1 MATENYDFVIVGGGT
16 AGLVLA
22 NRLTE
27 DSTVTVLVLE
37 AGQDQSSD
45 PRVTTPLLYASLM
58 GSDADWDAVTEPQS
72 ALHGK
77 TIRIPY
83 GKILGGSSAING
95 QVFVPTSKAA
105 VDAWGELGNR
115 GWSWDV
121 LAPYFR
127 KSFTLHCPPPDD
139 PVYDHFHLDY
149 VDADVNGTTGPIDVT
164 FPTDID
170 NPFPKA
176 WIETM
181 QSLGQKVTNDPFSG
195 EMTGAFTNATST
207 DPVTHQR
214 SGANTGY
221 LKPARWRNNLT
232 VITGALVYRIILEGS
247 PPEVIATGVQYI
259 HNGEA
264 KTVNAKE
271 EVILSAGVMHSPK
284 ILELSGIGDP
294 ELLSSLG
301 IPVVVP
307 NKNVGENLQD
317 HPMSGLSF
325 EVRDGEK
332 TLDDLLRQDPVAME
346 RATKQYA
353 DSQSG
358 PLATSGILSY
368 AVLPLQGPPPNFLQ
382 DASFSSDSCPLS
394 RAQADYHIRLLQNPK
409 EATATFCA
417 QASQGNFGAEAGST
431 LLQSG
436 FLPGN
441 YFTVAVYILQPLSR
455 GCVHIRSAD
464 PSDPVGVDPRYL
476 SHPLDVEVFARH
488 MTYVSTIVSTEP
500 LASLLK
506 PGGRRNAFAPTDPT
520 DVDAMREYIRKT
532 TLSSWHP
539 TSTCSM
545 LPVDQGGVVN
555 ERLVVHGTRNLRVV
569 DASVFPITTRGNSM
583 ATVYAVA
590 ERAADLIKEDLAV
603 RRDL

>member
-1 MATENYDFVIVGGGT
+1 M
-16 AGLVLA
+16 
-22 NRLTE
+22 
-27 DSTVTVLVLE
+27 
-37 AGQDQSSD
+37 
-45 PRVTTPLLYASLM
+45 
-58 GSDADWDAVTEPQS
+58 
-72 ALHGK
+72 
-77 TIRIPY
+77 
-83 GKILGGSSAING
+83 
-95 QVFVPTSKAA
+95 
-105 VDAWGELGNR
+105 
-115 GWSWDV
+115 
-121 LAPYFR
+121 
-127 KSFTLHCPPPDD
+127 HCPPPGD
-139 PVYDHFHLDY
+139 PIYDHFHLDY
-149 VDADVNGTTGPIDVT
+149 VEPDVNGTSGPIDVT

-181 QSLGQKVTNDPFSG
+181 QSLGRAVTGDPFSG
-195 EMTGAFTNATST
+195 EITGAFTNLTST

-214 SGANTGY
+214 SDATSGY
-221 LKPARWRNNLT
+221 LKPVQDRKNLT
-232 VITGALVYRIILEGS
+232 VITGADVHRVILSGS
-247 PPEVIATGVQYI
+247 SPEVIATGVQYV
-259 HNGEA
+259 HDGQT
-264 KTVNAKE
+264 KMVNAKE

-294 ELLSSLG
+294 ELLSSLN
-301 IPVVVP
+301 ISVVIA

-346 RATKQYA
+346 KAMKQYA

-368 AVLPLQGPPPNFLQ
+368 AVLGLQ
-382 DASFSSDSCPLS
+382 DTSFDWMQDPLFSSASYPLS
-394 RAQADYHIRLLQNPK
+394 RAQKAYHIRLLQNPK
-409 EATATFCA
+409 EATATFCG
-417 QASQGNFGAEAGST
+417 QASQGNFGAEALST

-455 GCVHIRSAD
+455 GYVHIRSAD
-464 PSDPVGVDPRYL
+464 PSVPVKVDPRYL
-476 SHPLDVEVFARH
+476 SHPLDIEVFARH
-488 MTYVSTIVSTEP
+488 MTYVSTIISTEP

-506 PGGRRNAFAPTDPT
+506 PGGRRNASAPDDLTDL
-520 DVDAMREYIRKT
+520 DAMKEYIKKT

-545 LPVDQGGVVN
+545 LPADQGGVVN
-555 ERLVVHGTRNLRVV
+555 ERLLVYGTRNLRVV

-603 RRDL
+603 RRGL